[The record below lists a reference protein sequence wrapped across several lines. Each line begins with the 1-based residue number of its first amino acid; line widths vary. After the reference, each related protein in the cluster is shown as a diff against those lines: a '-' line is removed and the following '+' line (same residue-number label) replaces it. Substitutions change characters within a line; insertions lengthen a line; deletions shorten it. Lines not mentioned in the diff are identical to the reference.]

1 MNLHLSHVLC
11 KSILSKSG
19 ISGVDFAINPY
30 IGCAHSCIYCYAK
43 FMCKYTGHSE
53 PWGSF
58 VDVKINAVDVL
69 ARELK
74 KAWQKK
80 IFVGSVTDAY
90 QPMEREYKLTRKILE
105 LLSRIKTSIY
115 IQTKSDLIC
124 RDLDTLKTLSDVEV
138 CWTIITLDDTERQ
151 LLEPGATPIQN
162 RLKALENFS
171 SAGIKTAVFVGPL
184 MPFMSEERVAE
195 LLVEISN
202 RGARKIF
209 IDRLNYA
216 SSYASQ
222 LRRALG
228 KRYPDFARIITAPYT
243 AYYERITSL
252 AELFCQQK
260 KIQFVNC
267 I

>member
-195 LLVEISN
+195 LLAELSN

>member
-1 MNLHLSHVLC
+1 MHLSQILC

-19 ISGVDFAINPY
+19 IGGVDFAINPY
-30 IGCAHSCIYCYAK
+30 IGCEHGCIYCYAK
-43 FMCKYTGHSE
+43 FMCKYTGHIE

-58 VDVKINAVDVL
+58 VDVKINAVEVL

-74 KAWQKK
+74 KAWQKE
-80 IFVGSVTDAY
+80 IFIGSVTDAY
-90 QPMEREYKLTRKILE
+90 QPVEKEYKLTRKILE
-105 LLSRIKTSIY
+105 LLSRIKTSVY

-124 RDLDTLKTLSDVEV
+124 RDLDVLKTLSEIEV
-138 CWTIITLDDTERQ
+138 CWTIITLDETERH

-171 SAGIKTAVFVGPL
+171 SAGIKTAVFIGPL
-184 MPFMSEERVAE
+184 MPFMTEERVTE
-195 LLVEISN
+195 LLTAVVN

-216 SSYASQ
+216 SSYASN
-222 LRRALG
+222 LRLALMN
-228 KRYPDFARIITAPYT
+228 RYPEFARNITAPYT
-243 AYYERITSL
+243 AYYDRITNL
-252 AELFCQQK
+252 AEHFCRQH